1 MTPGITEIITLLL
14 GMAGFGVQADP
25 NPPTADA
32 SLQYAIPDADVV
44 VHFDAAMVVPNN
56 YKVLTAL
63 PTNAAVKASPD
74 AAKMVH
80 ELIGQIEGA
89 RGMAKMATGID
100 PVTDVQDATFFIR
113 VRDKEEPTFLAE
125 VHGKFSQA
133 NVTAIA
139 GTMGGTPTQVGSASM
154 VSKGPKDPAIGVT
167 KDGVMLVGNTDL
179 VKARLADS
187 WKAPARASGS
197 AIANAYEVLGGHP
210 VYAVVGALSPSA
222 KKHVLSAMDM
232 GPKKNFI
239 TDMVNR
245 GKSMSFAVY
254 ADGIGWTWVDTTKV
268 GLDDMELMS
277 QGTLDMMKAAHIFP
291 RGMAKVLLGAL
302 DSYKGTDKEIDAVI
316 AHKADVMKLV
326 TTYTGDGNFQ
336 QSVVKDPKTMKLTV
350 RATGKSL
357 SEVVPAGIIL
367 PGMAAALLFRA
378 GPVAKS
384 ETMIA
389 EPAQPPAL
397 TPRKTPPPPKKK

>member
-14 GMAGFGVQADP
+14 GMSGFGVQADP

-32 SLQYAIPDADVV
+32 SLQYAMPDADVV

-56 YKVLTAL
+56 YKLLTQL
-63 PTNAAVKASPD
+63 PTNPAVKASPD
-74 AAKMVH
+74 AAKMIR
-80 ELIGQIEGA
+80 EIIGQMEGG

-113 VRDKEEPTFLAE
+113 IRDKEEPTFVAE
-125 VHGKFSQA
+125 VHGKFTQA

-139 GTMGGTPTQVGSASM
+139 STMGGQATQVGSGSM
-154 VSKGPKDPAIGVT
+154 VAKGAKDPAVGVT
-167 KDGVMLVGNTDL
+167 KDGVLLVGNPDL
-179 VKARLADS
+179 VKARLADT

-197 AIANAYEVLGGHP
+197 AVANAYDVLGGHP
-210 VYAVVGALSPSA
+210 VFAVVAALSPSA
-222 KKHVLSAMDM
+222 KKHALAAMDM
-232 GPKKNFI
+232 GPKKNLI
-239 TDMVNR
+239 SDMVQR
-245 GKSMSFAVY
+245 GKSLSFAVY
-254 ADGIGWTWVDTTKV
+254 ADGIGWTWVDTTKL

-291 RGMAKVLLGAL
+291 RGMAKVLLGAI

-326 TTYTGDGNFQ
+326 TTYSGDGNFQ
-336 QSVVKDPKTMKLTV
+336 QSVVKDPKAMKLTV

-357 SEVVPAGIIL
+357 SEVVPAGILL
-367 PGMAAALLFRA
+367 PGMAVAFLFRA
-378 GPVAKS
+378 VKHDVPPPPQS
-384 ETMIA
+384 IA
-389 EPAQPPAL
+389 EPAQAPGKKPAL
-397 TPRKTPPPPKKK
+397 APTKKK